1 MPILASILT
10 ALLLWLAFPRYSY
23 DFFAWIA
30 LAPLLFVI
38 TSGISLRKA
47 FLLGWLAG
55 LIFTFLAESWI
66 AHSMTHYG
74 GFLTI
79 VAYGVALL
87 FAAILAI
94 FPGLFAMLTAW
105 FSTRFGLWTVAL
117 TPALWV
123 ATEWLRPMI
132 TGVTWNALGVSQYEH
147 FSIARLSRF
156 GGVYLISWQIVCASA
171 LCVLFAKVR
180 VGGAARVIA
189 AVVIMLVAPF
199 LLPER
204 DSEGVMPV
212 MVAAVQPNI
221 SLASA
226 VTPDY
231 FERNLEN
238 VLTLSRR
245 AIADA
250 QDRKLD
256 LIVWAESPLALPLE
270 SDAAV
275 RGRVEAHA
283 RESGCYIIAN
293 TISHDGEKY
302 FNSVNII
309 PPDYKLHRAVPLRRY
324 DKIRL
329 VPFGE
334 YVPMRPLLG
343 RFVPAIVGEFSAGRD
358 AVVNTLRLE
367 SKREGIALG
376 DVAEYQIQRETRFVR
391 TGAFIC
397 YEAAY
402 PNLVREFVRNGATLL
417 INVSDDAWFG
427 ETSGPQQHLAHAV
440 MRAVENDR
448 DIVRATNTGI
458 TALVTSEGRVV
469 EQLPG
474 FVEGSKVWN
483 AQTKNSK
490 TYYTQ
495 YGDLFALA
503 CGLLSV
509 IGIVVRYTSF
519 AEWFQR
525 YRLKAVQRTQR

>member
-10 ALLLWLAFPRYSY
+10 ALLLWLSFPRYSY

-30 LAPLLFVI
+30 LAPLLLMI
-38 TSGISLRKA
+38 SSGISLRKA
-47 FLLGWLAG
+47 FLLGWLTG

-66 AHSMTHYG
+66 AHSMTQYG

-79 VAYGVALL
+79 AAYGVALL

-105 FSTRFGLWTVAL
+105 FSTRFGLWTLAL

-123 ATEWLRPMI
+123 ATEWLRPII

-147 FSIARLSRF
+147 LSIARLSRF

-171 LCVLFAKVR
+171 LCVLFARVR
-180 VGGAARVIA
+180 VTGSARVIA
-189 AVVIMLVAPF
+189 AVAIMLFAPF
-199 LLPER
+199 LLPDG

-212 MVAAVQPNI
+212 TVAAVQPNI
-221 SLASA
+221 SIASA
-226 VTPDY
+226 GARDQ

-238 VLTLSRR
+238 VFSLSRR
-245 AIADA
+245 AVAES
-250 QDRKLD
+250 QDRKPD
-256 LIVWAESPLALPLE
+256 LIVWAESPLALSLE

-275 RGRVEAHA
+275 RGRVEALA
-283 RESGCYIIAN
+283 RESGSYIIAN
-293 TISHDGEKY
+293 TISRDGDRY

-309 PPDYKLHRAVPLRRY
+309 PPDYQTHQAAALRRY

-334 YVPMRPLLG
+334 YVPMRPILG

-358 AVVNTLRLE
+358 AVVNALRLE

-402 PNLVREFVRNGATLL
+402 PNLVRQFVKNGATLL
-417 INVSDDAWFG
+417 VNVSDDAWFG
-427 ETSGPQQHLAHAV
+427 ETSGPEQHLAHAV
-440 MRAVENDR
+440 MRAIENDR

-458 TALVTSEGRVV
+458 TALVTSEGRVID
-469 EQLPG
+469 QLPR
-474 FVEGSKVWN
+474 FVDGSKVWN
-483 AQTKNSK
+483 AQTRNSK

-495 YGDLFALA
+495 YGDLFAMA
-503 CGLLSV
+503 CALLSV
-509 IGIVVRYTSF
+509 IGIVVRLTSF
-519 AEWFQR
+519 RWNGFKDSA
-525 YRLKAVQRTQR
+525 